1 MLSDKQKNFLKQVDP
16 NENKDDL
23 GQIPEEDVL
32 GSPQKKA
39 EATYR
44 LSKKLEIELRDLQA
58 ANMLLEKLPRD
69 ACKRVVTWKD
79 LIEAC
84 RLTEYLLDIL
94 DVHPVQYDED
104 TGKQVVA
111 KSMRVKPRGEAKTA
125 YIIQYEP
132 ATEEDDAIAHYLD
145 GHIKRLLNKFLRPDL
160 GLMSTMNL
168 DTYQYELRREGLFKG
183 LIDTATKEG
192 YEPATKLKK

>member
-69 ACKRVVTWKD
+69 ACKRVVTRKD
-79 LIEAC
+79 LVEAC
-84 RLTEYLLDIL
+84 KLTEYLLDIL
-94 DVHPVQYDED
+94 DVHPIQHDGD
-104 TGKQVVA
+104 TYEMVVA
-111 KSMRVKPRGEAKTA
+111 KSLRVKPRGDAKTA
-125 YIIQYEP
+125 YILQYEP
-132 ATEEDDAIAHYLD
+132 ATEEDEAIAQYLD
-145 GHIKRLLNKFLRPDL
+145 GHIKRLRNKFLKPDL
-160 GLMSTMNL
+160 GLLSSANL
-168 DTYQYELRREGLFKG
+168 DTYQYESRREGHFKD
-183 LIDTATKEG
+183 LIDTAIKEG
-192 YEPATKLKK
+192 YEPAIKLKK

>member
-1 MLSDKQKNFLKQVDP
+1 
-16 NENKDDL
+16 
-23 GQIPEEDVL
+23 
-32 GSPQKKA
+32 
-39 EATYR
+39 
-44 LSKKLEIELRDLQA
+44 
-58 ANMLLEKLPRD
+58 
-69 ACKRVVTWKD
+69 
-79 LIEAC
+79 
-84 RLTEYLLDIL
+84 
-94 DVHPVQYDED
+94 
-104 TGKQVVA
+104 
-111 KSMRVKPRGEAKTA
+111 MRVKPRGEAKTA